1 MRITIDIPIEVYER
15 ARNGS
20 EGGKDEWSAMRAIA
34 RGFRDIET
42 CDEAISRSE
51 AIKAM
56 DELEQEDAET
66 YGCQIPE
73 GFDAERAKQA
83 LRALPPVWVRPSG
96 KWIPNKAMRRLS
108 NCSYCKAL
116 STVHSDFC
124 SHCGADMRRIKDD
137 KRRT

>member
-1 MRITIDIPIEVYER
+1 MRITIDIPIKVYER
-15 ARNGS
+15 ARDYS
-20 EGGKDEWSAMRAIA
+20 EDRNDEWVAMRAIA
-34 RGFRDIET
+34 RGYTETET
-42 CDEAISRSE
+42 CDDAISRSE

-83 LRALPPVWVRPSG
+83 LRSLPPVWVRPSG
-96 KWIPNKAMRRLS
+96 EWIPNKTIKRLS

-124 SHCGADMRRIKDD
+124 SHCGADMRRKRDD
-137 KRRT
+137 KR